1 MSETVGNKTN
11 FKIFWCVRN
20 WKINLKETGWR
31 KLNLEHRCFG
41 RVRNTLMK
49 INEKNF
55 GSDRNILKKINE
67 ENFGRVKYSMI
78 IFAPF
83 LDLTGETLWIL
94 FACEKFELLSNQGC
108 FENVS
113 ELFFE
118 VKVEINY
125 DFEVKK
131 IHELTWN
138 QDVFQNAPQ
147 SPFISTQDN
156 KKVKV
161 CFKVHTSLDIQISPH
176 PTILMCSTS
185 WALIRRKSDNESWDT
200 VQTSKRLPRS
210 LSSCPLLSKGKPP
223 TTDSHNRELLET
235 HCWMSQWLG
244 CIQVLEFKLNHLQF
258 HQPGKACL

>member
-1 MSETVGNKTN
+1 MFRTRQKHFDENKWEKFRKWPKHFEEN
-11 FKIFWCVRN
+11 Q
-20 WKINLKETGWR
+20 WR
-31 KLNLEHRCFG
+31 KLRTRQIQYDNICTLFRSHGWNIVNFIRLRKI
-41 RVRNTLMK
+41 RVAFRSRLFWKCVRTVFWSQSWNQ
-49 INEKNF
+49 
-55 GSDRNILKKINE
+55 
-67 ENFGRVKYSMI
+67 
-78 IFAPF
+78 
-83 LDLTGETLWIL
+83 LW
-94 FACEKFELLSNQGC
+94 FWG
-108 FENVS
+108 
-113 ELFFE
+113 
-118 VKVEINY
+118 Y
-125 DFEVKK
+125 K

-138 QDVFQNAPQ
+138 QDLFQNAPQ

-200 VQTSKRLPRS
+200 VQTSKRLARS
-210 LSSCPLLSKGKPP
+210 LSSRSLLSKGKPP

-258 HQPGKACL
+258 HQPGKACLQPKT

>member
-55 GSDRNILKKINE
+55 GCDRNILKKINE

-78 IFAPF
+78 IFPPF
-83 LDLTGETLWIL
+83 LDLTGETLWIF
-94 FACEKFELLSNQGC
+94 FACEKFELLSDQGC

-131 IHELTWN
+131 FMSWLEIKMFFKMRHNPHLYLLKITKKWKS
-138 QDVFQNAPQ
+138 VSKYTHLWTFKSHHTPPYWCAP
-147 SPFISTQDN
+147 
-156 KKVKV
+156 
-161 CFKVHTSLDIQISPH
+161 L
-176 PTILMCSTS
+176 
-185 WALIRRKSDNESWDT
+185 AE
-200 VQTSKRLPRS
+200 
-210 LSSCPLLSKGKPP
+210 LSSDESLTMNHGTQYKPAKG
-223 TTDSHNRELLET
+223 
-235 HCWMSQWLG
+235 
-244 CIQVLEFKLNHLQF
+244 
-258 HQPGKACL
+258 